1 MSVGGGPLAWTHV
14 EAPQK
19 QSILAAQPA
28 VLRRLE
34 SAQPAV
40 LRRLESALPAVLRRL
55 ESALPA
61 VLRRL
66 ESAQPAVDHTWRC
79 GVADALQALRKGLR
93 TSIRILTGSVEVGGL
108 RLPE

>member
-34 SAQPAV
+34 SAQ
-40 LRRLESALPAVLRRL
+40 PAVLRRL